1 MTKNRTTVLTSRAGV
16 ALGLVV
22 ATAGLS
28 ALCLGCAKKC
38 SGQDA
43 DARPNAAAPAP
54 RSKVGPAVTLAP
66 AIDDGIATDPE
77 ARFADAMRRRD
88 YPEAA
93 RLIDAAPEL
102 ERQKPEVR
110 YARALVALE
119 LSDPNRALAEVSDLA
134 KAAPAFADR
143 ADHVALRVAKQT
155 RDAVVLE
162 HLLSHAARRGATDDR
177 LLLAEA
183 LLESGQVQQG
193 EATLTDILRTQDA
206 DKSREGKA
214 PNLDL
219 MARTR
224 RVRAELLRQLGRDKE
239 AAADFRWLALS
250 AVTTEAAL
258 GADQH
263 AERLDPRQRLTKAER
278 LTRAQ
283 RLSER
288 GATLSVEEEL
298 RRLALAPGPAPPA
311 QAQTFIRGWALYAS
325 RSDYRAAAELFARAA
340 GEVGPERPKCLY
352 YQAKAL
358 ARAAEHPRAIAVYKQ
373 AAALSSSYVEPASYE
388 AARLLH
394 ISGDWPAAIAAYEQY
409 LRRFPKGA
417 HRSSVEGDL
426 PVVRLAVGAHDLAR
440 RELAALI
447 RKTEDAR
454 ERARLLELEG
464 VAAAGQGDTKT
475 AVALLGRV
483 IEEQP
488 LTLPALL
495 AQNRLRALGAPIPPL
510 LPPRPTGPVDPALPK
525 LELPDLAARLHRVG
539 LDDEAESALK
549 AEEPAYKARFGQ
561 RAPEVLCRLYAQL
574 EGALRRYQIAQTAT
588 KRQAL
593 FEEPTGDGRWQWE
606 CIYPR
611 PYADFVR
618 REATTRSVPESF
630 VYGIMRQESAFRP
643 GVVSAAQA
651 VGLMQIIPTTA
662 ARIGAELG
670 TPYQPELMSAPP
682 TNVRFG
688 VYYLGKLLAMF
699 KGRPELA
706 AAAYNAGPRALS
718 GWLGSLSVLP
728 TDLFLASIPYE
739 ETRTYVYRVMGN
751 YARYAYLAGEPLPEV
766 PLALPRGLVAPEDA
780 Y

>member
-1 MTKNRTTVLTSRAGV
+1 VTKARATVLTSRFGV
-16 ALGLVV
+16 ALVLTV
-22 ATAGLS
+22 ATVGLS

-38 SGQDA
+38 SGQGA
-43 DARPNAAAPAP
+43 DARPNQAAPAP
-54 RSKVGPAVTLAP
+54 RSKIEPAVTLAV
-66 AIDDGIATDPE
+66 AADDAVAADPD
-77 ARFADAMRRRD
+77 AHFADAIRRRD
-88 YPEAA
+88 YLEAA
-93 RLIDAAPEL
+93 RLIDGASEL

-110 YARALVALE
+110 YARALAALE
-119 LSDPNRALAEVSDLA
+119 LSDPNRALAEVSNLA
-134 KAAPAFADR
+134 KVAPAFADR
-143 ADHVALRVAKQT
+143 ADHVTLRVAKQT

-162 HLLSHAARRGATDDR
+162 HLLSHAARSGATEDR

-183 LLESGQVQQG
+183 LLESGQVKAG
-193 EATLTDILRTQDA
+193 ERTLTDILRA
-206 DKSREGKA
+206 LEAEKS
-214 PNLDL
+214 PNVEL
-219 MARTR
+219 MAQTR
-224 RVRAELLRQLGRDKE
+224 RVRAQLLRQLGRDKE
-239 AAADFRWLALS
+239 AAADFRWLAVH
-250 AVTTEAAL
+250 AVGIDGAM

-263 AERLDPRQRLTKAER
+263 AEHLDPSRRLTKAER

-288 GATLSVEEEL
+288 GATESVDEEL
-298 RRLALAPGPAPPA
+298 RRLALAPGPAPPP
-311 QAQTFIRGWALYAS
+311 QAQTFVRGWAIYAS
-325 RSDYRAAAELFARAA
+325 RSDYPASAELFARAA
-340 GEVGPERPKCLY
+340 GETGPDRAKCLY

-358 ARAAEHPRAIAVYKQ
+358 ARGAEHVRAIAVYKQ
-373 AAALSSSYVEPASYE
+373 AALLPSSYVEPATYE

-394 ISGDWPAAIAAYEQY
+394 ISGDWSAAISAYEQY

-417 HRSSVEGDL
+417 HKNSVEGDL

-447 RKTEDAR
+447 RRTEDAR

-464 VAAAGQGDTKT
+464 IAAAGQGDTKT

-510 LPPRPTGPVDPALPK
+510 LPPRKASPMGPALPK
-525 LELPDLAARLHRVG
+525 LVLPDLAARLHRVG
-539 LDDEAESALK
+539 LDEEAERALR
-549 AEEPAYKARFGQ
+549 AEEPAYKARFGE
-561 RAPEVLCRLYAQL
+561 RAPEVLCRLYAHL
-574 EGALRRYQIAQTAT
+574 EGAMRRYQIAQTAT
-588 KRQAL
+588 KREAL
-593 FEEPTGDGRWQWE
+593 FQEPTGEGRWQWE
-606 CIYPR
+606 CIYPK

-618 REATTRSVPESF
+618 REATLRSVPESF

-751 YARYAYLAGEPLPEV
+751 YARYAYLAGEPLPDV
-766 PLALPRGLVAPEDA
+766 PLELPRDLVAPSDA